1 MKVAVMQ
8 PYFMPYIGYFQMIKA
23 VDKFVFYDDVNFIKQ
38 GWINR
43 NRILLQH
50 TDFLFTV
57 PLQKATSFSLIKDTF
72 INQKFYASWK
82 EKFLQ
87 SIAQNYK
94 KAPHFE
100 VTYSLIS
107 AVLNKNFQSISEL
120 AIESVKMVSGYLN
133 LNTEFYVASERY
145 QNKELEREKRLISIC
160 KNENAT
166 DYINAVGGKELY
178 SKEIFKENGV
188 ELQFIASKP
197 IVYKQFKDDFIPWLS
212 IIDVLMFNS
221 VAEVN
226 ELLNEYELT

>member
-8 PYFMPYIGYFQMIKA
+8 PYFMPYIGYFQMIKS
-23 VDKFVFYDDVNFIKQ
+23 VDTFIFYDDVNFIKQ

-43 NRILLQH
+43 NRILLNNK
-50 TDFLFTV
+50 DFLFTI
-57 PLQKATSFSLIKDTF
+57 PLHNATSFSLIKDTLL
-72 INQKFYASWK
+72 NEKFYPIWK
-82 EKFLQ
+82 VKFLQ

-100 VTYSLIS
+100 VVYSLIS
-107 AVLNKNFQSISEL
+107 TVLNTNCQSISEL

-145 QNKELEREKRLISIC
+145 QNIQLEREKRLIAIC

-166 DYINAVGGKELY
+166 NYINAVGGKELY
-178 SKEIFKENGV
+178 SKEVFKANGI

-226 ELLNEYELT
+226 ELLNKYELT

>member
-1 MKVAVMQ
+1 
-8 PYFMPYIGYFQMIKA
+8 MPYIGYFQMIKS
-23 VDKFVFYDDVNFIKQ
+23 VDTFIFYDDVNFIKQ

-43 NRILLQH
+43 NRILLNNK
-50 TDFLFTV
+50 DFLFTI
-57 PLQKATSFSLIKDTF
+57 PLHNATSFSLIKDTLL
-72 INQKFYASWK
+72 NEKFYPIWK
-82 EKFLQ
+82 VKFLQ

-100 VTYSLIS
+100 VVYSLIS
-107 AVLNKNFQSISEL
+107 TVLNTNCQSISEL

-145 QNKELEREKRLISIC
+145 QNIQLEREKRLIAIC

-166 DYINAVGGKELY
+166 NYINAVGGKELY
-178 SKEIFKENGV
+178 SKEVFKANGI

-226 ELLNEYELT
+226 ELLNKYELT

>member
-8 PYFMPYIGYFQMIKA
+8 PYFMPYIGYFQMIKS
-23 VDKFVFYDDVNFIKQ
+23 VDTFIFYDDVNFIKQ

-43 NRILLQH
+43 NRILLNNK
-50 TDFLFTV
+50 DFLFTI
-57 PLQKATSFSLIKDTF
+57 PLHNATSFSLIKDTLL
-72 INQKFYASWK
+72 NEKFYPIWK
-82 EKFLQ
+82 VKFLQ

-100 VTYSLIS
+100 VVYSLIS
-107 AVLNKNFQSISEL
+107 TVLNTNCQSISEL

>member
-8 PYFMPYIGYFQMIKA
+8 PYFMPYIGYFQMIKS
-23 VDKFVFYDDVNFIKQ
+23 VDTFIFYDDVNFIKQ

-43 NRILLQH
+43 NRILLNNK
-50 TDFLFTV
+50 DFLFTI
-57 PLQKATSFSLIKDTF
+57 PLHNATSFSLIKDTLL
-72 INQKFYASWK
+72 NEKFYPIWK
-82 EKFLQ
+82 VKFLQ

-94 KAPHFE
+94 KAPHYE
-100 VTYSLIS
+100 VVYSLIS
-107 AVLNKNFQSISEL
+107 TVLNTNCQSISEL

-145 QNKELEREKRLISIC
+145 QNIQLEREKRLIAIC

-166 DYINAVGGKELY
+166 NYINAVGGKELY
-178 SKEIFKENGV
+178 SKEVFKANGI

-226 ELLNEYELT
+226 ELLNKYELT

>member
-23 VDKFVFYDDVNFIKQ
+23 VDTFVFYDDVNFIKQ

-43 NRILLQH
+43 NRILLHH
-50 TDFLFTV
+50 TAFLFTV
-57 PLQKATSFSLIKDTF
+57 PLEKATSFSLIKDTC
-72 INQKFYASWK
+72 INEKFYSSWK

-87 SIAQNYK
+87 SIVQNYK

-100 VTYSLIS
+100 AAYSLIGLI
-107 AVLNKNFQSISEL
+107 LNKNCQSISEL
-120 AIESVKMVSGYLN
+120 AIESVKMVSTYLN
-133 LNTEFYVASERY
+133 LQTEFYVASERY
-145 QNKELEREKRLISIC
+145 QNKELEREKRLIAIC

-166 DYINAVGGKELY
+166 NYINAVGGKELY
-178 SKEIFKENGV
+178 SKEVFKENGV
-188 ELQFIASKP
+188 ELEFISSKP

-221 VAEVN
+221 IEEVN
-226 ELLNEYELT
+226 ELLNEYELK

>member
-1 MKVAVMQ
+1 MQ
-8 PYFMPYIGYFQMIKA
+8 PYFMPYIGYFQMIKS
-23 VDKFVFYDDVNFIKQ
+23 VDTFIFYDDVNFIKQ

-43 NRILLQH
+43 NRILLNNK
-50 TDFLFTV
+50 DFLFTI
-57 PLQKATSFSLIKDTF
+57 PLHNATSFSLIKDTLL
-72 INQKFYASWK
+72 NEKFYPIWK
-82 EKFLQ
+82 VKFLQ

-100 VTYSLIS
+100 VVYSLIS
-107 AVLNKNFQSISEL
+107 TVLNTNCQSISEL

-145 QNKELEREKRLISIC
+145 QNIQLEREKRLIAIC

-166 DYINAVGGKELY
+166 NYINAVGGKELY
-178 SKEIFKENGV
+178 SKEVFKANGI

-226 ELLNEYELT
+226 ELLNKYELT

>member
-1 MKVAVMQ
+1 MQ
-8 PYFMPYIGYFQMIKA
+8 PYFMPYIGYFQMIKS
-23 VDKFVFYDDVNFIKQ
+23 VDTFIFYDDVNFIKQ

-43 NRILLQH
+43 NRILLNNK
-50 TDFLFTV
+50 DFLFTI
-57 PLQKATSFSLIKDTF
+57 PLHNATSFSLIKDTLL
-72 INQKFYASWK
+72 NEKFYPIWK
-82 EKFLQ
+82 VKFLQ

-100 VTYSLIS
+100 VVYSLIS

-145 QNKELEREKRLISIC
+145 QNIQLEREKRLIAIC

-166 DYINAVGGKELY
+166 NYINAVGGKELY
-178 SKEIFKENGV
+178 SKEVFKANGI

-226 ELLNEYELT
+226 ELLNKYELT